1 LTMVVLKPERS
12 DVIRT
17 RRHPWIYSGAVLSA
31 SEEAIRGD
39 LVPVAEAGGNVLGW
53 GFYSPTSLIALRVL
67 CFGSKAPEEHWLE
80 HRLQAALALRQSLAI
95 DSNAYRLV
103 NAEGDGLPGLIVDVY
118 NRTVVVRPLIR
129 STVVMLDRIV
139 VALQALFPEWAIYLK
154 RDERS
159 SRLEGLDL
167 KNGYLAG
174 GGEGTEIIEEGEV
187 HLLVDIEGGQKTGYY
202 LDQRDN
208 RKLARDQA
216 SGHSVLNLFAYTGAF
231 SLQAAAG
238 DASEVIS
245 VESSKRA
252 GEIFRQ
258 SLGLNPRL
266 SSARLTWIEGDAF
279 VHLQSCGQFDLIVAD
294 PPPFARRKSE
304 LSGALRGYTE
314 LNQLAMARTVPGGK
328 LMSFTCSGAVLR
340 EDFLNVLREASR
352 RAGRYVQLLQ
362 ELHAASDHPVLLGH
376 PEGEYLRGWL
386 LRVL

>member
-1 LTMVVLKPERS
+1 MVVLKPERS

-39 LVPVAEAGGNVLGW
+39 LVPVAESGGKVLGW
-53 GFYSPTSLIALRVL
+53 GFYSPKSLIALRVL
-67 CFGSKAPEEHWLE
+67 CFGSKEPEAHWLE
-80 HRLQAALALRQSLAI
+80 HRLQAALGLRRSLAI

-103 NAEGDGLPGLIVDVY
+103 NAEGDGLPGLIIDVY
-118 NRTVVVRPLIR
+118 NRTLVVRPLIR
-129 STVVMLDRIV
+129 STVVMLDRILS
-139 VALQALFPEWAIYLK
+139 ALQALIPERAIYLK

-187 HLLVDIEGGQKTGYY
+187 QLLVDIEGGQKTGYY

-266 SSARLTWIEGDAF
+266 SSERLTWIEGDAF
-279 VHLQSCGQFDLIVAD
+279 VYLQSCGQFDLIVAD

-304 LSGALRGYTE
+304 VPGALRGYTQ
-314 LNQLAMARTVPGGK
+314 LNQLAMTRTLHGGK
-328 LMSFTCSGAVLR
+328 LMSFTCSGAVSR

-352 RAGRYVQLLQ
+352 RAGRDVQLLQ
-362 ELHAASDHPVLLGH
+362 ELHAAPDHPVLLGH
-376 PEGEYLRGWL
+376 PEGEYLKGWL